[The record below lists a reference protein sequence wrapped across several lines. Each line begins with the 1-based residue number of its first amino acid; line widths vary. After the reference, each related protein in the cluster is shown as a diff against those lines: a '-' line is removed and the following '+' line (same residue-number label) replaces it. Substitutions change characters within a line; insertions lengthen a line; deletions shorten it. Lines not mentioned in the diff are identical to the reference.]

1 MEPTMNW
8 DAIGAIGE
16 LIGAAAVVIT
26 LAFLAYQ
33 VSTAFGRAIIA
44 TSSILLS
51 SKHIP
56 PQ

>member
-1 MEPTMNW
+1 MNW